1 MNTDNMRAMANSRIG
16 VCLSST
22 GRALQNV
29 EAAVSIVC
37 SVIGLL
43 IAITFSFI
51 LPVAKKIIKA
61 KRNDGKIDLDEAA
74 DIIDELERDLKK
86 VQEQLNNTK
95 IDKK

>member
-1 MNTDNMRAMANSRIG
+1 MNTDNMRAMANSRLG

-37 SVIGLL
+37 SVVGLL
-43 IAITFSFI
+43 IAITFSFV

-86 VQEQLNNTK
+86 VQEQLDKTK

>member
-1 MNTDNMRAMANSRIG
+1 MTTDNIKSMANSRIG

-22 GRALQNV
+22 GMALQNV

-43 IAITFSFI
+43 IAITFSFVI
-51 LPVAKKIIKA
+51 PVAKKVIKA
-61 KRNDGKIDLDEAA
+61 KRNDGKIDVDEAA
-74 DIIDELERDLKK
+74 DIIAELERDLKK
-86 VQEQLNNTK
+86 VQEQLDKTK

>member
-1 MNTDNMRAMANSRIG
+1 MTTDNMRAMANSRLG

-22 GRALQNV
+22 GMALQNV

-43 IAITFSFI
+43 IAITFSFVI
-51 LPVAKKIIKA
+51 PVAKKIIKA
-61 KRNDGKIDLDEAA
+61 KRNDGKIDVNEAA

>member
-1 MNTDNMRAMANSRIG
+1 MTTDNMRAMANSRLG

-61 KRNDGKIDLDEAA
+61 KRNDGKIDVNEAA
-74 DIIDELERDLKK
+74 DIIAELERDLKK
-86 VQEQLNNTK
+86 VQEQLDKTK

>member
-1 MNTDNMRAMANSRIG
+1 MTTDNMRAMANSRIG

-61 KRNDGKIDLDEAA
+61 KRNDGKIDVNEAA

>member
-1 MNTDNMRAMANSRIG
+1 MTTDNMRAMANSRVG

-51 LPVAKKIIKA
+51 IPVAKKIIKA
-61 KRNDGKIDLDEAA
+61 KRNDGKVDLDEAA
-74 DIIDELERDLKK
+74 DIIAEMERDLKK

>member
-1 MNTDNMRAMANSRIG
+1 MSTSNMRDMVNSRVG

-22 GRALQNV
+22 GRVLQNV
-29 EAAVSIVC
+29 EAAVSIIC

-51 LPVAKKIIKA
+51 IPVSKKIINA
-61 KRNDGKIDLDEAA
+61 KRNDGKIDLNEAA
-74 DIIDELERDLKK
+74 DIIAELERDLKK

>member
-1 MNTDNMRAMANSRIG
+1 MSTSNMRDMVNSRVG

-22 GRALQNV
+22 GRVLQNV
-29 EAAVSIVC
+29 EAAVSIIC

-51 LPVAKKIIKA
+51 IPVAKKIINA
-61 KRNDGKIDLDEAA
+61 KRNDGKIDLNEAA
-74 DIIDELERDLKK
+74 DIIAELERDLKK

>member
-1 MNTDNMRAMANSRIG
+1 MNTDNMRAMANSRLG

-37 SVIGLL
+37 SVVGLL
-43 IAITFSFI
+43 IAITFSFV

-74 DIIDELERDLKK
+74 DIIAELERDLKK
-86 VQEQLNNTK
+86 VQEQLDKTK

>member
-1 MNTDNMRAMANSRIG
+1 MSTSNMRDMANSRIG

-43 IAITFSFI
+43 IAITFSFVI
-51 LPVAKKIIKA
+51 PVAKKIIKA
-61 KRNDGKIDLDEAA
+61 KRNDGKVDLNEAA

>member
-1 MNTDNMRAMANSRIG
+1 MTTDNMRAMANSRLG

-22 GRALQNV
+22 GMALQNV

-51 LPVAKKIIKA
+51 IPVAKKIIKA
-61 KRNDGKIDLDEAA
+61 KRNDGKIDVNEAA

>member
-1 MNTDNMRAMANSRIG
+1 MNTDNMRAMANSRLG

-37 SVIGLL
+37 SVVGLL
-43 IAITFSFI
+43 IAITFSFV

>member
-1 MNTDNMRAMANSRIG
+1 MSTSNMRDMVNSKVG

-22 GRALQNV
+22 GRVLQNV
-29 EAAVSIVC
+29 EAAVSIIC

-51 LPVAKKIIKA
+51 IPVAKKIINA
-61 KRNDGKIDLDEAA
+61 KRNDGKIDLNEAA
-74 DIIDELERDLKK
+74 DIIAELERDLKK

>member
-1 MNTDNMRAMANSRIG
+1 MTTDNMRAMANSRLG

-22 GRALQNV
+22 GMALQNV

-61 KRNDGKIDLDEAA
+61 KRNDGKIDVDEAA
-74 DIIDELERDLKK
+74 DIIAELERDLKK

>member
-1 MNTDNMRAMANSRIG
+1 MTTDNMRAMANSRVG

-43 IAITFSFI
+43 IAITFSFVI
-51 LPVAKKIIKA
+51 PVAKKIINA
-61 KRNDGKIDLDEAA
+61 KRNDGKVDLDEAA
-74 DIIDELERDLKK
+74 DIAEMERDLKK

>member
-1 MNTDNMRAMANSRIG
+1 MTTDNMRAMANSRLG

-43 IAITFSFI
+43 IAITFSFV

-61 KRNDGKIDLDEAA
+61 KRNDGKIDVNEAA
-74 DIIDELERDLKK
+74 DIIAELERDLKK
-86 VQEQLNNTK
+86 VQEQLDKTK

>member
-1 MNTDNMRAMANSRIG
+1 MSTSNMRDMANSRIG

-61 KRNDGKIDLDEAA
+61 KRNDGKVDLDEAA
-74 DIIDELERDLKK
+74 DIIAELERDLKK

>member
-1 MNTDNMRAMANSRIG
+1 M
-16 VCLSST
+16 
-22 GRALQNV
+22 ALQNV

-43 IAITFSFI
+43 IAITFSFVI
-51 LPVAKKIIKA
+51 PVAKKIIKA
-61 KRNDGKIDLDEAA
+61 KRNDGKVDLDEAA
-74 DIIDELERDLKK
+74 DIIAEMERDLKK

>member
-1 MNTDNMRAMANSRIG
+1 MNTSNIRDMANSRIG

-22 GRALQNV
+22 GRVLQNV
-29 EAAVSIVC
+29 EAAVSIIC
-37 SVIGLL
+37 SVVGLL

-51 LPVAKKIIKA
+51 LPVAKKIINA
-61 KRNDGKIDLDEAA
+61 KRNDGKVDLDEAA
-74 DIIDELERDLKK
+74 DIIAELERDLKK

>member
-1 MNTDNMRAMANSRIG
+1 MNTDNMRAMANSRLG

-37 SVIGLL
+37 SVVGLL
-43 IAITFSFI
+43 IAITFSFV

-61 KRNDGKIDLDEAA
+61 KRNDGKVDLDEAA

-86 VQEQLNNTK
+86 VQEQLDKTK

>member
-1 MNTDNMRAMANSRIG
+1 MTTDNMRAMANSRLG

-22 GRALQNV
+22 GRALQNA

-51 LPVAKKIIKA
+51 LPIAKKIIKA

>member
-1 MNTDNMRAMANSRIG
+1 MTTDNMRAMANSRLG

-51 LPVAKKIIKA
+51 LPVAKKIINA
-61 KRNDGKIDLDEAA
+61 KRNDGKVDLNEAA
-74 DIIDELERDLKK
+74 DIIAELERDLKK
-86 VQEQLNNTK
+86 VQEQLDKTK